1 MLDRISFEAFYRIFF
16 FYCFF
21 DELYAL
27 FVCFVSVYSLLL
39 FSCFSQ
45 VNFLYDSSSDNWDWI
60 SLLFRVLLLFFWGGG
75 RYIHY
80 CFVFTVSR
88 VFWGL
93 FFLYEDWVNI
103 IRVVEWNWLLW
114 WCHISAWYLT
124 RVWTIQDS
132 TRSLKVLT
140 NFFLWSIFKEIG
152 TYLYIKIICD
162 KNYVNFNACMLYRL
176 SLNAYLLYRCC
187 VL

>member
-21 DELYAL
+21 DALYAL
-27 FVCFVSVYSLLL
+27 LFLFVCTLYYYFHV
-39 FSCFSQ
+39 FR
-45 VNFLYDSSSDNWDWI
+45 VNFLYESSSDNWGWI
-60 SLLFRVLLLFFWGGG
+60 LLLFRVVLLFSLGGG
-75 RYIHY
+75 YIHY

-93 FFLYEDWVNI
+93 FVLYEDWVNI

-124 RVWTIQDS
+124 RVWTMDYSRFYEIVKSADQ
-132 TRSLKVLT
+132 
-140 NFFLWSIFKEIG
+140 FLCLINI
-152 TYLYIKIICD
+152 
-162 KNYVNFNACMLYRL
+162 
-176 SLNAYLLYRCC
+176 
-187 VL
+187 

>member
-60 SLLFRVLLLFFWGGG
+60 SLLFRVLLLFFWGGAVHSLLLCFYRFACFLG
-75 RYIHY
+75 FIFSVWRLGEHY
-80 CFVFTVSR
+80 SSGWVELTSMVVSYFCLIFNESLDNSR
-88 VFWGL
+88 F
-93 FFLYEDWVNI
+93 YEIVK
-103 IRVVEWNWLLW
+103 
-114 WCHISAWYLT
+114 SAD
-124 RVWTIQDS
+124 Q
-132 TRSLKVLT
+132 
-140 NFFLWSIFKEIG
+140 F
-152 TYLYIKIICD
+152 
-162 KNYVNFNACMLYRL
+162 L
-176 SLNAYLLYRCC
+176 SLINI
-187 VL
+187 